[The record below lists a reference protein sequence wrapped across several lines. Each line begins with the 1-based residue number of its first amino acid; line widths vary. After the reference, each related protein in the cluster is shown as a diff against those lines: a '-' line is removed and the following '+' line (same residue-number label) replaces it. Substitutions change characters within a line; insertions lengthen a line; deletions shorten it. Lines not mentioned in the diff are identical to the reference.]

1 MADNNTN
8 NAGKTSFTSN
18 ILGGQFLSQMNLK
31 RHGVFILYIFILII
45 AYITI
50 NFNVEATLVK
60 QRNNQLELKNLKSNY
75 TSKVARLQ
83 DQSKQG
89 TVEQRLIATE
99 SKVEKPKTPA
109 RLVEI
114 PR

>member
-1 MADNNTN
+1 MAN
-8 NAGKTSFTSN
+8 GKTENTGKMNLTSD
-18 ILGGQFLSQMNLK
+18 ILGGQFLSRMNLQK
-31 RHGVFILYIFILII
+31 HGFFILYLFALVI

-99 SKVEKPKTPA
+99 SKVAKPKTPA

-114 PR
+114 PK

>member
-1 MADNNTN
+1 MKDNGRDTENRF
-8 NAGKTSFTSN
+8 SFASDV
-18 ILGGQFLSQMNLK
+18 LGGQFLSRVNIK
-31 RHGVFILYIFILII
+31 KHWGFILYVFALII
-45 AYITI
+45 IYITI

-89 TVEQRLIATE
+89 TVQQRLIATQ
-99 SKVEKPKTPA
+99 SKVQKPQAPA
-109 RLVEI
+109 RLVEL
-114 PR
+114 PE